1 MAKKESKQISLDYT
15 TRKSDGNAVPNHIV
29 IYAGTSISNL
39 QKVGELKRIE
49 DGLPTTGNTQYSSK
63 NFSLK
68 GETTLLRLAILS
80 QYKASDKSIGSLT
93 EVNFKSVVISELSL
107 YGK

>member
-1 MAKKESKQISLDYT
+1 MLK
-15 TRKSDGNAVPNHIV
+15 PNV
-29 IYAGTSISNL
+29 
-39 QKVGELKRIE
+39 
-49 DGLPTTGNTQYSSK
+49 GNTQYSSK